1 MQNYKPTVED
11 AGHRYRE
18 HQKPRRTQMGNVD
31 SQPWPSPVKAKP
43 APVKAPKTE
52 APAAETE

>member
-1 MQNYKPTVED
+1 
-11 AGHRYRE
+11 
-18 HQKPRRTQMGNVD
+18 MGNVD
-31 SQPWPSPVKAKP
+31 SQPWPSPIKAKP